1 MGVLLLTNNIGSL
14 IHGAVR
20 PYSSPNPNSECK
32 SKILESGS
40 ANTALTFNAS
50 HRQND
55 WDNFVQ
61 GVPECASL
69 VSTGRTFDCLRNA
82 SSIEILNGVEDS
94 LALANEQFPWVPTI
108 DGPGGLIPELPSE
121 LYAKGAFAR
130 IPFIAGTNLDEGL
143 TALFT
148 RRKELTFEGT
158 VFTPLAINSSDMIR
172 EWIVTNDTTR
182 FPSNVAALE
191 HAADQILELY
201 PDIPALGSPFN
212 TGNVTFGLSSQF
224 KRLAAISLCLV
235 LLGR

>member
-1 MGVLLLTNNIGSL
+1 M
-14 IHGAVR
+14 
-20 PYSSPNPNSECK
+20 SPNFECEF
-32 SKILESGS
+32 KILESGS
-40 ANTALTFNAS
+40 ANTAITFNAS

-82 SSIEILNGVEDS
+82 SSIEILNGFEDS

-108 DGPGGLIPELPSE
+108 DGPGGLIPELPSV

-143 TALFT
+143 SALFT
-148 RRKELTFEGT
+148 RCKELTLEGT
-158 VFTPLAINSSDMIR
+158 TFTPLTINSSDAIR
-172 EWIVTNDTTR
+172 EWIVSNLTTTQS
-182 FPSNVAALE
+182 PSNLAALE

-212 TGNVTFGLSSQF
+212 TGNETFGLSSQF
-224 KRLAAISLCLV
+224 KRLAAISLCFV
-235 LLGR
+235 FLGRWLTLNNGR